1 MCVPQTRIA
10 SSPSAP
16 ALALA
21 AGKRSVEDGADQLA
35 QRRGE
40 EYRQRPRVGDVQQ
53 VAGGGNA
60 QHAGQ
65 GPSRVGD
72 AQQCTCSREA
82 GRGSGH
88 PCILLSLSLCLEQDS
103 SQHLPVWLLQVPT
116 LL

>member
-1 MCVPQTRIA
+1 MVCVARTRTA

-21 AGKRSVEDGADQLA
+21 AGERSVEDRADQLA

-40 EYRQRPRVGDVQQ
+40 EHRQCPRVGDVQQ

-72 AQQCTCSREA
+72 AQ
-82 GRGSGH
+82 
-88 PCILLSLSLCLEQDS
+88 
-103 SQHLPVWLLQVPT
+103 
-116 LL
+116 